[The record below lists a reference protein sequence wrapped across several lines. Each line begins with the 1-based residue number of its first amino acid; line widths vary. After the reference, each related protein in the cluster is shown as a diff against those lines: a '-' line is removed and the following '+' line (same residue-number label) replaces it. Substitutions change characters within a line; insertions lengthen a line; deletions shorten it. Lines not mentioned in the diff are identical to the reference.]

1 MWGRR
6 CVSHTLME
14 GYNSPW
20 MTQVDSTWVAPPLTA
35 GPREDGCI
43 GISKSSPSLRTF
55 LPLLSQIQHVGP
67 VSLSIIIIFSPWR
80 SHVRRRGWVS
90 VRRWRQYSHDVLADG
105 GFDEGVCF
113 SLGDIS
119 GRNLNQFCPPDVVVS
134 ACEPMA
140 VEGSKSC
147 RYMPTCT
154 RPRCYLCSPYTM
166 PASQEKIQHIPAK
179 PRIYCG
185 GLRNAVRCLVDSYA
199 TFCLSLCMLRKVNIP
214 VLTSYSSHAIR

>member
-1 MWGRR
+1 
-6 CVSHTLME
+6 
-14 GYNSPW
+14 

-134 ACEPMA
+134 AA
-140 VEGSKSC
+140 SRWQLKAGSPAAICLRVQGPGVISVL
-147 RYMPTCT
+147 RT
-154 RPRCYLCSPYTM
+154 RRPQARRRFSTPQPSPVYT
-166 PASQEKIQHIPAK
+166 AED
-179 PRIYCG
+179 CG
-185 GLRNAVRCLVDSYA
+185 TR
-199 TFCLSLCMLRKVNIP
+199 
-214 VLTSYSSHAIR
+214 